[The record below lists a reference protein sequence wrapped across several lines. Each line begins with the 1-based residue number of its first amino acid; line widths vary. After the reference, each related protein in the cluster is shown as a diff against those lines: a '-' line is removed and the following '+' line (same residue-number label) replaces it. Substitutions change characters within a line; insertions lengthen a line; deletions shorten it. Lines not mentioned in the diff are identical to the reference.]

1 MKPFRLTPNNI
12 AIAHLLEHR
21 KYYREEKIPA
31 LERLFDVL
39 KEGLAA
45 SGGEAASWLL
55 SGYTQDHPQIQETQK
70 VIREIETKNR
80 GLGLAGGRVDCLE
93 KKNKEGDPTMT
104 AP

>member
-1 MKPFRLTPNNI
+1 MKPIRLTPNDI

-45 SGGEAASWLL
+45 SGGNAASWLL
-55 SGYTQDHPQIQETQK
+55 SEYNEVHRQIEEAQN
-70 VIREIETKNR
+70 VIREIEASIRSLGQTLE
-80 GLGLAGGRVDCLE
+80 GLDDLE
-93 KKNKEGDPTMT
+93 NGIEYGDRT
-104 AP
+104 

>member
-1 MKPFRLTPNNI
+1 MKPCRLTPNEI

-45 SGGEAASWLL
+45 SGGNAASWLL
-55 SGYTQDHPQIQETQK
+55 SEYNEVHRQIEEAQH
-70 VIREIETKNR
+70 VIREIEAR
-80 GLGLAGGRVDCLE
+80 IQGLGQTVEGLDDLE
-93 KKNKEGDPTMT
+93 KKIEYGDPT
-104 AP
+104 